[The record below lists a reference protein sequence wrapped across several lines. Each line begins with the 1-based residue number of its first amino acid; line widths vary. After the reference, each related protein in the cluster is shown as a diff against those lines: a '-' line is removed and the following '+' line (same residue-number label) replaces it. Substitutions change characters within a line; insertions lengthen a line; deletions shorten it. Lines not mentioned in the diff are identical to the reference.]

1 MNIEKPTRQHPEPPE
16 SGLLRILVNIED
28 VLLAFALVVMI
39 VLASSQILL
48 RNIADTSLVWADP
61 VLRNLVLWVGLLGAM
76 VASQRGRHINIDLL
90 QRYLGESARCV
101 VRSSMEL
108 FTAAICGLVSWHSL
122 RFVLDERGAN
132 TMVVSGLPTWVAES
146 ILPLAFA
153 VMALSAVVRSVIEL
167 RLLRK

>member
-1 MNIEKPTRQHPEPPE
+1 MNIEKPTCQNPEPPE

-28 VLLAFALVVMI
+28 VLLAFALLVMI
-39 VLASSQILL
+39 ALASSQILL
-48 RNIADTSLVWADP
+48 RNVADTSLVWADP
-61 VLRNLVLWVGLLGAM
+61 VLRNLVLWIGLLGAM

-90 QRYLGESARCV
+90 QRYLGESARCA
-101 VRSSMEL
+101 VRSFMEL

-153 VMALSAVVRSVIEL
+153 VMALSAVVRSVMEL
-167 RLLRK
+167 RLMRK